1 MAASGFVPQPAEGLN
16 YPNALSMFA
25 ARVQRTPDLPALRY
39 KQRGGWRA
47 LQWRDWH
54 QASRAIAAALIARH
68 GVRRG
73 DRIAVLARTRV
84 EWALVDLAIA
94 MAGAISVPVYP
105 SVTAEQAAFI
115 LRDCGATLAFADG
128 AAWPAKLRGLAT
140 PLRHTFCFDSRL
152 DEGAAAS
159 DTSSFDALQ
168 AAGEAELAGAARELD
183 ALVQAIGPGDDFTWV
198 YTSGTTGRPKGA
210 ILSHHN
216 VVYEAWAIKSVI
228 AADRTDEQLMV
239 LPLAHVF
246 ARHLLWGAVEQGSV
260 TAFAADPHA
269 PALDFL
275 EVAPTFVGAV
285 PRLYEQLYAQIR
297 GEVAAGGAL
306 AEASFS
312 WCMQVGRKVSM
323 CRQRG
328 QSIPGALALK
338 AGVADKLFF
347 ARIRQKLGGRLRF
360 FVSGGAPLS
369 REVAEFFHAIGV
381 LILEGYGLSETTGAT
396 NVNRPDRF
404 RFGTVGPA
412 MPGCELR
419 IADDGE
425 VLVRGPGVMRGYHN
439 LPEETAAVI
448 DPQGWLHT
456 GDIGELHD
464 GFLAITDRKK
474 DILITSTG
482 KNIAPQPLERRLE
495 LCEGIAHALVLG
507 DRRPYLVALIALDEA
522 AMLARSR
529 QEGLGCKR
537 LADLVRHPRILQ
549 IVQGHVDALNADL
562 AGYEAIRRIAVVD
575 APLTIEAGDLTPT
588 GKIRRREVAARFA
601 SKIDALYPDDPTLAA
616 VT

>member
-16 YPNALSMFA
+16 YPNALAMVA

-39 KQRGGWRA
+39 KHRGGWRA

-54 QASRAIAAALIARH
+54 QASRAIAAALVARH

-73 DRIAVLARTRV
+73 DRIAILARTRV

-94 MAGAISVPVYP
+94 MAGAVSVPIYP
-105 SVTAEQAAFI
+105 SLTAEQAAFI
-115 LRDCGATLAFADG
+115 LRDSEATLAFADG
-128 AAWPAKLRGLAT
+128 AAWPARLRGLAT
-140 PLRHTFCFDSRL
+140 PLRHTFCFD
-152 DEGAAAS
+152 EGGAAAS
-159 DTSSFDALQ
+159 DCSSFDALQ
-168 AAGEAELAGAARELD
+168 AAGEAELAGAARALDEL
-183 ALVQAIGPGDDFTWV
+183 AAAIGPGDDFTFV

-210 ILSHHN
+210 ILTHRN
-216 VVYEAWAIKSVI
+216 IVYEAWAIKSVI

-269 PALDFL
+269 PALDLL
-275 EVAPTFVGAV
+275 EVAPTFMGAV
-285 PRLYEQLYAQIR
+285 PRVYEQLYAQIR
-297 GEVAAGGAL
+297 GEIAAGGTI
-306 AEASFS
+306 AETGFV
-312 WCMQVGRKVSM
+312 WCMQVGRKVSL

-328 QSIPGALALK
+328 QSVPGSLALK

-347 ARIRQKLGGRLRF
+347 ARIREKFGGRLRF
-360 FVSGGAPLS
+360 FVSGGAPLA

-439 LPEETAAVI
+439 LPDETAATI

-464 GFLAITDRKK
+464 GFLTITDRKK

-495 LCEGIAHALVLG
+495 LCEGIAHAAVLG
-507 DRRPYLVALIALDEA
+507 DGRPYLVALIALDEA
-522 AMLARSR
+522 TMLERSR

-537 LADLVRHPRILQ
+537 LADLVRHPRIVQ
-549 IVQGHVDALNADL
+549 IVQGHIDALNADL
-562 AGYEAIRRIAVVD
+562 AGYEAIRRFALLPV
-575 APLTIEAGDLTPT
+575 PLTIEGGELTPT
-588 GKIRRREVAARFA
+588 GKIRRREIAGRFA
-601 SKIDALYPDDPTLAA
+601 AQIDALYPEGPRLGVAP
-616 VT
+616 

>member
-1 MAASGFVPQPAEGLN
+1 MASPGFVPQPAEGLN

-25 ARVQRTPDLPALRY
+25 ARAQRTPDLPALRY
-39 KQRGGWRA
+39 KHRGGWRA

-68 GVRRG
+68 QVAPG

-84 EWALVDLAIA
+84 EWALVDVAIA

-105 SVTAEQAAFI
+105 SVTPEQAAFI
-115 LRDCGATLAFADG
+115 LRDCGATLAFADD
-128 AAWPAKLRGLAT
+128 ASWPAKLRGLDT
-140 PLRHTFCFDSRL
+140 PLRRTFCFD
-152 DEGAAAS
+152 GAPTG
-159 DTSSFDALQ
+159 DDVGSFDALQ
-168 AAGEAELAGAARELD
+168 AAGEVDLAGQVAALD
-183 ALVQAIGPGDDFTWV
+183 ARVEAIAPADDFTWV

-210 ILSHHN
+210 ILTHRN
-216 VVYEAWAIKSVI
+216 LVYEAWAIKSVI

-246 ARHLLWGAVEQGSV
+246 ARHLLWGAVEQGAV
-260 TAFAADPHA
+260 TAFASDAHA

-285 PRLYEQLYAQIR
+285 PRLYERLYAQIR
-297 GEVAAGGAL
+297 AEVAAGGAL
-306 AEASFS
+306 AEAGFA
-312 WCMQVGRKVSM
+312 WCMQVGRKVSL

-328 QSIPGALALK
+328 QSVPGALAVR

-347 ARIRQKLGGRLRF
+347 ARIRQKFGGRLRF
-360 FVSGGAPLS
+360 FVSGGAPLP
-369 REVAEFFHAIGV
+369 REVAEFFHALGV

-419 IADDGE
+419 IAEDGE
-425 VLVRGPGVMRGYHN
+425 VLVRGPGVMRGYHD
-439 LPEETAAVI
+439 LPEETASVI

-464 GFLAITDRKK
+464 GFLTITDRKK

-495 LCEGIAHALVLG
+495 LCEGIAHALVVG
-507 DRRPYLVALIALDEA
+507 DGRPYLVALIALDEA

-537 LADLVRHPRILQ
+537 LQDLVRHPRIVQ

-562 AGYEAIRRIAVVD
+562 ASYEAIRRFDLLD
-575 APLTIEAGDLTPT
+575 APLSIDAGDLTPT
-588 GKIRRREVAARFA
+588 GKVRRREVAARFA
-601 SKIDALYPDDPTLAA
+601 GRIERLYPGEPVVAA
-616 VT
+616 P

>member
-1 MAASGFVPQPAEGLN
+1 MASPGFVPQPAEGLN
-16 YPNALSMFA
+16 YPNAPAMFA
-25 ARVQRTPDLPALRY
+25 ARVQRTPGLPALRY
-39 KQRGGWRA
+39 KHRGGWRA

-54 QASRAIAAALIARH
+54 QASRAIAAALIVH
-68 GVRRG
+68 HQVGPG

-84 EWALVDLAIA
+84 EWALVDVAIA

-105 SVTAEQAAFI
+105 SVTPEQAAFI
-115 LRDCGATLAFADG
+115 LRDCGATLAFADDAG
-128 AAWPAKLRGLAT
+128 WPEKLRGLAT
-140 PLRHTFCFDSRL
+140 PLRRTFCFD
-152 DEGAAAS
+152 GKATAA
-159 DTSSFDALQ
+159 DMTPFEVLQ
-168 AAGEAELAGAARELD
+168 ADGEAALAGAAGRLD
-183 ALVQAIGPGDDFTWV
+183 AIAEAVTPTDDFTWV

-210 ILSHHN
+210 ILTHRN
-216 VVYEAWAIKSVI
+216 IVYEAWAIKSVI

-246 ARHLLWGAVEQGSV
+246 ARHLLWGAVEQGAV

-285 PRLYEQLYAQIR
+285 PRLYERLYAQIR

-306 AEASFS
+306 AEAGFG
-312 WCMQVGRKVSM
+312 WCMQVGRKVSL

-328 QSIPGALALK
+328 QSVPGGLALR

-347 ARIRQKLGGRLRF
+347 AKIRQKFGGRLRF

-425 VLVRGPGVMRGYHN
+425 VLVRGPGIMRGYHD
-439 LPEETAAVI
+439 LPEETAETI

-464 GFLAITDRKK
+464 GYLSITDRKK
-474 DILITSTG
+474 DLLITSTG

-495 LCEGIAHALVLG
+495 LCEGIAHAMVVG
-507 DRRPYLVALIALDEA
+507 DGRPYLVALIALDEA

-529 QEGLGCKR
+529 EEGLGCKR
-537 LADLVRHPRILQ
+537 LSDLVRHPRILQ

-562 AGYEAIRRIAVVD
+562 ASYEAIRRFALLDVPLSIAG
-575 APLTIEAGDLTPT
+575 GDLTPT
-588 GKIRRREVAARFA
+588 GKVRRRDVAARLA
-601 SKIDALYPDDPTLAA
+601 ARIDALYPGEPAVAA
-616 VT
+616 P